1 MLKINTN
8 TKEAN
13 MDGKTTNKVHWS
25 FWLISIVTL
34 IWNVL
39 GSVNFFVQ
47 MDPEMVA
54 SFRES
59 EQAIILNR
67 PVWATVSFGIAVFAG
82 ALGSLLLIFKKKLSL
97 YLFVPS
103 LLGVIITMVHT
114 LTSGISFGTGEIVG
128 IIVMPLLVAVFLVWY
143 SKYTNVK
150 GWLS

>member
-1 MLKINTN
+1 MN
-8 TKEAN
+8 
-13 MDGKTTNKVHWS
+13 DKTTNIVHWS
-25 FWLISIVTL
+25 FWFISIVTL

-47 MDPEMVA
+47 MNPEMVA

-59 EQAIILNR
+59 EQAIIVNR
-67 PVWATVSFGIAVFAG
+67 PVWATVGFGVAVFAG

-143 SKYTNVK
+143 SKYTNTK